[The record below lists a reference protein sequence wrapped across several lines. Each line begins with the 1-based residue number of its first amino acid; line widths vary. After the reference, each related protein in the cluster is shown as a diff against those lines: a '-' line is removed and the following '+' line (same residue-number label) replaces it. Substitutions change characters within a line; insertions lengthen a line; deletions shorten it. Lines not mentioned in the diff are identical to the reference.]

1 MILSLNPLPLTALP
15 PSGYTSIDNNNNN
28 QIFNNNNDGIFTKDN
43 PSVPSQVIN
52 RVLLTKKIKKIKN
65 VINKDKQKFII
76 RKHALG
82 LKRLKTTIKNYK

>member
-15 PSGYTSIDNNNNN
+15 PSGYTSIDNNNNH
-28 QIFNNNNDGIFTKDN
+28 IFNNNDGIFTKDN
-43 PSVPSQVIN
+43 PSVPSLVIN
-52 RVLLTKKIKKIKN
+52 RVLLTKKILKLKN
-65 VINKDKQKFII
+65 VINKNKQKYII